1 MDDQLLELGIA
12 LAIGLIVGLERGWRL
27 RDEPEGS
34 RVAGLRTFGLAG
46 LLGGACAAVAE
57 SFGTPAVFAVGLVVF
72 SAVFAWFEERGARS
86 RNSYSVTATLAG
98 VAVFILGGLAV
109 SGDRLTAAAGGV
121 AVACILASRDV
132 IHGALQKLTWPEVR
146 SALLLLAMTAIVLPV
161 LPNRAIDPWGGFN
174 PFEIWLF
181 TIITAGISYAGY
193 IAIKLV
199 GPSRGTIAAS
209 LLGAVVSST
218 AVTVALG
225 RRALNEGKELRFAG
239 GASLAAM
246 VSVLRVGTV
255 VLLVK
260 PQLIGSIIV
269 PVLAAAATFGGA
281 GILLLRRRDAD
292 GDMEAE
298 PSNPFDLWP
307 VLLFAGTFAI
317 VSLISAVAVDLMGPD
332 SVIATA
338 AISAVL
344 DVDVATLSAARLAGS
359 EITLSTAA
367 WAILTALAVNAGG
380 RIGAAALAGPA
391 RYTRVLAAI
400 AGVAFAVGTAAAILA
415 GPV

>member
-1 MDDQLLELGIA
+1 MEDQLLDLGIA

-46 LLGGACAAVAE
+46 LLGGACAAVSE
-57 SFGTPAVFAVGLVVF
+57 SFGTAIIFGVGLVAF

-98 VAVFILGGLAV
+98 IAVFALGGLAV

-121 AVACILASRDV
+121 AVACILASREV
-132 IHGALQKLTWPEVR
+132 IHSALQKLTWPEVR

-174 PFEIWLF
+174 PFEVWLF
-181 TIITAGISYAGY
+181 TIIIAGISYAGY
-193 IAIKLV
+193 VAIRLI
-199 GPSRGTIAAS
+199 GPARGTIAAS

-225 RRALNEGKELRFAG
+225 RRAGIEKGELRFAG

-246 VSVLRVGTV
+246 VSVLRVSVV
-255 VLLVK
+255 VLLVR
-260 PQLIGSIIV
+260 PQLIQSIIV
-269 PVLAAAATFGGA
+269 PALSAAAVFGAA
-281 GILLLRRRDAD
+281 GIVLLRRNVAG
-292 GDMEAE
+292 GDEG
-298 PSNPFDLWP
+298 PKPGNPFDLWP
-307 VLLFAGTFAI
+307 VLLFAGTFGL
-317 VSLISAVAVDLMGPD
+317 VSLISAVAVDLLGPG
-332 SVIATA
+332 SAIATA

-359 EITLSTAA
+359 AISLSTAA
-367 WAILTALAVNAGG
+367 WAILVALAVNAVG
-380 RIGAAALAGPA
+380 RVGAAVLAGPPRYWRPLALISTAAIAIGAALAVLIGP
-391 RYTRVLAAI
+391 
-400 AGVAFAVGTAAAILA
+400 
-415 GPV
+415 P